1 MPTARSGEIENPSV
15 GDSVVSR
22 CGMIKVSVADD
33 GSFPVTK
40 LTKKRGSFNI
50 QLYYEGKKEP
60 DIIVFRSNDPA
71 IPSYRR
77 APTEESAWE
86 FSSSMFWPHGLHC
99 IGQFTWLRFDFKT

>member
-1 MPTARSGEIENPSV
+1 MSSAPSGEIENPNV

-22 CGMIKVSVADD
+22 CGMIKVSVAED

-60 DIIVFRSNDPA
+60 DTIVFRTDDSAVP
-71 IPSYRR
+71 PYRR
-77 APTEESAWE
+77 GPTARLVKIRIVTN
-86 FSSSMFWPHGLHC
+86 PV
-99 IGQFTWLRFDFKT
+99 

>member
-1 MPTARSGEIENPSV
+1 MPSARSGEIENPTV

-22 CGMIKVSVADD
+22 YGMIKVSVAED

-60 DIIVFRSNDPA
+60 DTITVDHYYPNDSLMQTA
-71 IPSYRR
+71 
-77 APTEESAWE
+77 AAQ
-86 FSSSMFWPHGLHC
+86 C
-99 IGQFTWLRFDFKT
+99 